1 MELHSNSPT
10 VSILIPC
17 FNSERWISRAIE
29 SALEQTVPTEVIVVD
44 DGSDDGSLESIKAFH
59 DRIRFETGPNRGG
72 NVARNRLLEM
82 ANGEWVQF
90 LDADDY
96 LKPEK
101 IARQLQSVANAKSA
115 DVIYSPVSCEV
126 WNGDTIAETNAT
138 STDPGQTLEEQWIR
152 WHVAQTGS
160 MLWKREA
167 LQQIGGWNEA
177 FPCCQDNEVT
187 LRGIKNGLNF
197 HYCPSADA
205 VYRIWSDDTVC
216 RRDPNKVI
224 RYRTDLIRQMLAW
237 LDSCGRL
244 TQMHRDAAGQ
254 AFFEMAR
261 TMAKHDISAADRY
274 ATKCKNDQLFRITG
288 PAGPLHYRLIAKTMG
303 FRMAERVAHWRR
315 IES

>member
-1 MELHSNSPT
+1 MKY
-10 VSILIPC
+10 SILIPC
-17 FNSERWISRAIE
+17 FNAQRWIRQCIE
-29 SALEQTVPTEVIVVD
+29 SALNQSVSATEVIIVD
-44 DGSDDGSLESIKAFH
+44 DGSTDNSCEIVRSFGSQVQ
-59 DRIRFETGPNRGG
+59 FEASPNRGG

-82 ANGEWVQF
+82 ATGEWAQF

-96 LKPEK
+96 LQPDK
-101 IARQLQSVANAKSA
+101 IERQIEITNNDTDLV
-115 DVIYSPVSCEV
+115 YSPVTIES
-126 WNGDTIAETNAT
+126 WNGEHVSAVTVRPPNL
-138 STDPGQTLEEQWIR
+138 SQSLEEQWIR
-152 WHVAQTGS
+152 WQVAQTGTV
-160 MLWKREA
+160 LWRTSS
-167 LQQIGGWNEA
+167 LRRIGGWNEA
-177 FPCCQDNEVT
+177 YPCCQDNEVT
-187 LRGIKNGLNF
+187 LRAIREGLTF
-197 HYCPSADA
+197 AFCPDAGA

-216 RRDPNKVI
+216 RKDSNKVI